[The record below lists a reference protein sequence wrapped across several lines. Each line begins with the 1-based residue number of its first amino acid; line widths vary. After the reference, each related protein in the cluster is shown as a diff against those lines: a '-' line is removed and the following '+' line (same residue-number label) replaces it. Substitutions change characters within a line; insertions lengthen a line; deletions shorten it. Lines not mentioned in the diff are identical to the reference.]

1 MPSDNSLCLWI
12 NQFAIHVPV
21 RPTGMFPNLF
31 PGWRS
36 NKGRPSNAPAYWTSP
51 PRCQITISSLPRAKL
66 SPHTTNHCLHGPIIQ
81 FVCLF
86 EPKTL
91 GSPMKPLL
99 LEPTSNSFADAA
111 IPMYEMYS
119 KSSHFSQPL
128 QFPPCST
135 HCLLPGLP
143 IWPQLSSI
151 NSQLSSRGD
160 PVKNLL
166 VGSQWQR

>member
-12 NQFAIHVPV
+12 NQFAIQVPV

-31 PGWRS
+31 PGWSS
-36 NKGRPSNAPAYWTSP
+36 NKGRPSNAPAYWTFP
-51 PRCQITISSLPRAKL
+51 PRCQVTISSLLRAKL
-66 SPHTTNHCLHGPIIQ
+66 SPHTTNHCLHGPIIWTIQ

-91 GSPMKPLL
+91 GRPMKPLL
-99 LEPTSNSFADAA
+99 LEPTFDSFADAA

-135 HCLLPGLP
+135 TA
-143 IWPQLSSI
+143 S
-151 NSQLSSRGD
+151 
-160 PVKNLL
+160 LL
-166 VGSQWQR
+166 VSPVGPSFPP